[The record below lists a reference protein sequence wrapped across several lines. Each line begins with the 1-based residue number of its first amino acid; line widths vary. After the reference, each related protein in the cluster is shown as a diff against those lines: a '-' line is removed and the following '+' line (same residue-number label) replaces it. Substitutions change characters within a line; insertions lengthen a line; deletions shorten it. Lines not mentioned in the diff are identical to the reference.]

1 MLLVEDDNDV
11 RAIIREQL
19 ISIGLNVIEASDSDE
34 AEQLIN
40 TINDLYGMV
49 SDISMPGKKDG
60 FELATLLKNR
70 SPNCKIVLM
79 SGYFQQQH
87 KPDEDTPILLK
98 KPFVANQ
105 LFSSITIKNIGQDT
119 YEKQTFNLRYR

>member
-1 MLLVEDDNDV
+1 MTETNFSNKLMLLVEDDNDV

-49 SDISMPGKKDG
+49 
-60 FELATLLKNR
+60 F
-70 SPNCKIVLM
+70 
-79 SGYFQQQH
+79 
-87 KPDEDTPILLK
+87 
-98 KPFVANQ
+98 
-105 LFSSITIKNIGQDT
+105 
-119 YEKQTFNLRYR
+119 RYQYARQKRWV